1 MLVFFRNIPPTTR
14 KIDLIEFITPAFNF
28 NFVDKFFRSPG
39 AIVDIKLVNLLDK
52 EKNTLNVHG
61 LVRIN
66 PDDAAERVIKR
77 LNRKTVNGRRIS
89 VREYQARSAKN
100 DPRSA
105 FGNISKEILNR
116 RKGDR
121 RRKNLE
127 VVASIITPAMM

>member
-1 MLVFFRNIPPTTR
+1 MLIFFRNIPPATR
-14 KIDLIEFITPAFNF
+14 KIDLVEFITPAFNF

-39 AIVDIKLVNLLDK
+39 TIVDIKLVNLLDK

-89 VREYQARSAKN
+89 VREYQARSEKN

-105 FGNISKEILNR
+105 YGDIPQEMLDR
-116 RKGDR
+116 RIGDR

-127 VVASIITPAMM
+127 VVANIASAVM

>member
-14 KIDLIEFITPAFNF
+14 KIDLVEFITPAFNF

-39 AIVDIKLVNLLDK
+39 VIIDIKLVTLLDK
-52 EKNTLNVHG
+52 DKNTLNVHG
-61 LVRIN
+61 IVKIN

-89 VREYQARSAKN
+89 VREYQARSGKN
-100 DPRSA
+100 DPRGA
-105 FGNISKEILNR
+105 CRDIPQEMLHR

-127 VVASIITPAMM
+127 VVANNAPAVM